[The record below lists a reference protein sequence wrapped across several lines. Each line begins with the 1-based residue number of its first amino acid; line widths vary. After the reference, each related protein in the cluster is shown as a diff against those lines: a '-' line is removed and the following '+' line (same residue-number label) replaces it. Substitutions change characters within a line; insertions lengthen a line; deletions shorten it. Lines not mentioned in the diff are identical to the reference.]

1 MIFHCSLTKALRSPA
16 TLSLLLILPTL
27 LWAGCDDD
35 PSPAP
40 VAGETAAGETAA
52 GETAAG
58 ETAAGETAAGETAAG
73 ETVAGETVAGETVAG
88 ETVAGETAAGETA
101 AGETAGTEMITGL
114 PLNDLI
120 PEVAA
125 AMCQGLFG
133 CCDMTDHESFLLSF
147 QNTPRYEEV
156 VDQLPPTVAFDENSC
171 PSMIETI
178 LTAAP
183 FGRWIEQVN
192 EQRVSYDGD
201 AAQSCLDT
209 LNNAQCGDEF
219 IAALYDGTCLSPF
232 PPFGGEDQRKMF
244 SRTAT
249 AGESCVA
256 LTDGQGGVIFGTCD
270 PNTAFCCVRRDDN
283 TCKIPEQN
291 EVGECVAASDL
302 GEPCSILPSA
312 QVCATGKE
320 CGFESGVCEPA
331 TEYIDVQLGEECAE
345 DYSFFGICQ
354 DSYCDVTGTGT
365 CLPRKADGE
374 ACVFP
379 DECEGGA
386 CTDQVCA
393 VDSYCR

>member
-1 MIFHCSLTKALRSPA
+1 
-16 TLSLLLILPTL
+16 
-27 LWAGCDDD
+27 
-35 PSPAP
+35 
-40 VAGETAAGETAA
+40 
-52 GETAAG
+52 
-58 ETAAGETAAGETAAG
+58 
-73 ETVAGETVAGETVAG
+73 
-88 ETVAGETAAGETA
+88 
-101 AGETAGTEMITGL
+101 MITGL

-219 IAALYDGTCLSPF
+219 ITALYDGTCLSPF

-244 SRTAT
+244 SRTDT

-283 TCKIPEQN
+283 TCKIPEQD
-291 EVGECVAASDL
+291 EVGECVAVSDL

-345 DYSFFGICQ
+345 DYSFFGVCQ
-354 DSYCDVTGTGT
+354 DSYCDITGTGT
-365 CLPRKADGE
+365 CLPDHYSYSSGGTLCNRYVFLQCGTGRTIFPYNGETSSWRHELCGRLVSIGGYWHSDFLTVDG
-374 ACVFP
+374 P
-379 DECEGGA
+379 SG
-386 CTDQVCA
+386 DQG
-393 VDSYCR
+393 VDD